1 MAPRTGGPAPQHIP
15 MAEKNDFPSKQEVSR
30 SLRYSVRDGVAY
42 SVMAGAGET
51 YFAAFAL
58 FLKATTAQV
67 GLLSTLPPMIAS
79 LAQLLSAWLGQ
90 IVKRRRLIILAGTS
104 LQAVS
109 WIPLLLLPVIYP
121 EHGVTL
127 LIVCVT
133 VYYALGNLVSPQWG
147 SLMGDLVHAQQRG
160 RYFARRN
167 RLMSVTNFAAL
178 VGAGIILHYFES
190 WDGTVFGYAVIFVV
204 AVVARLVSVYFLSRM
219 VDPPGHIAAIELP
232 TGKDW
237 WRRVRRSNFLRF
249 VVFFALMN
257 LAVGIAS
264 PYFAVYMLRDLH
276 LSYMDFM
283 AITATSVLAQFLTL
297 NSWGRISD
305 AFGNRL
311 ILRLTGCVV
320 PLLPVA
326 WVVSENFWYLI
337 GVQIIAG
344 FFWAGFSLSAGNFL
358 YDLVPAA
365 KRVTYLAIH
374 NVLAAAGVFIG
385 ATLGGLLATLIE
397 PAVAADGDIF
407 DWGHALYYV
416 FLVSTL
422 TRIIVVAIF
431 LPRIK
436 EVRTTRRL
444 TASGLILR
452 ATRSPALAGLVFEFG
467 GSRYRRK
474 RERNASDPAR

>member
-1 MAPRTGGPAPQHIP
+1 
-15 MAEKNDFPSKQEVSR
+15 MAEQHEFPSKQEVSR
-30 SLRYSVRDGVAY
+30 SLRHSVRDGVAY

-67 GLLSTLPPMIAS
+67 GLLSTLPPLLGS
-79 LAQLLSAWLGQ
+79 LAQLVSAWLGQ
-90 IVKRRRLIILAGTS
+90 TIKRRRTIILAGTS

-109 WIPLLLLPVIYP
+109 WLPLLLLPMMFP
-121 EHGVTL
+121 EQGVTI

-133 VYYALGNLVSPQWG
+133 VYYALGNLVSPQWS
-147 SLMGDLVHAQQRG
+147 SLMGDLVHEQQRG

-167 RLMSVTNFAAL
+167 RLMSVTNFIAL
-178 VGAGIILHYFES
+178 VGAGIVLHYFQS
-190 WDGTVFGYAVIFVV
+190 WDRTAYGYAVIFFV
-204 AVVARLVSVYFLSRM
+204 AITARLVSVYFLARM
-219 VDPPGHIAAIELP
+219 VDPPGHVAVLELP
-232 TGKDW
+232 RGRDW

-249 VVFFALMN
+249 AAFFALMN

-264 PYFAVYMLRDLH
+264 PYFAVYMLRDLQ

-297 NSWGRISD
+297 AGWGRISD

-337 GVQIIAG
+337 GVQIVAG

-358 YDLVPAA
+358 YDLVPAG

-374 NVLAAAGVFIG
+374 NVLAAVGVFLG
-385 ATLGGLLATLIE
+385 ASLGALLAAFIE
-397 PAVAADGDIF
+397 PAVAADGGIF
-407 DWGHALYYV
+407 GWDHALYYV
-416 FLVSTL
+416 FLLSTL
-422 TRIIVVAIF
+422 ARIAVVAVF
-431 LPRIK
+431 LPRIR
-436 EVRTTRRL
+436 EVRATRRL
-444 TASGLILR
+444 TAGGLILR

-467 GSRYRRK
+467 SSRYRRR
-474 RERNASDPAR
+474 RELKAAGSGPRVPR